1 LEDEALRSS
10 VEFLMDRV
18 LLTKSEAVHD
28 LTYAARQAFVRE
40 HPLPPSVP
48 VVCFHSQIDS
58 EKSKLS
64 PFFLSAA
71 YMARRYGAFS
81 DGLVCGLDAEVPG
94 CLAVR
99 LDAST
104 GIECDHLGA
113 VYPRVS
119 LKALR
124 KALGLAPL
132 ANENGKPVTVAA
144 PSGGDIC
151 EAVVRLLI
159 RRARNVK

>member
-1 LEDEALRSS
+1 
-10 VEFLMDRV
+10 MDRV
-18 LLTKSEAVHD
+18 LLSKSEAVHD
-28 LTYAARQAFVRE
+28 LTYASRQAFVRE

-48 VVCFHSQIDS
+48 LVCFHSQIDS
-58 EKSKLS
+58 ERSKLS
-64 PFFLSAA
+64 PFFLSAS
-71 YMARRYGAFS
+71 YVARRYGALS

-99 LDAST
+99 LDAAT

-124 KALGLAPL
+124 KALGLAPA
-132 ANENGKPVTVAA
+132 ANDNGKPITAAA

-151 EAVVRLLI
+151 EALVRLLI
-159 RRARNVK
+159 QRTREECHKED